1 MAIMTDIVTVE
12 RKTFTILQVLANTSK
27 PLGSIVIARE
37 LKDLGVDLGE
47 RAVRYHLKVT
57 DEHGLTRLAGRR
69 DGRAI
74 TDLGL
79 KELKQ
84 GMVKEK
90 VGFAISRIEL
100 LAFLTTFNVNNRTG
114 LVPVNVSV
122 IRKQDF
128 QKALQFMRP
137 VFSAR
142 LCASSLVCKARGG
155 EKIGDFTVPEG
166 MVALATVCSVL
177 VNGALLKAGV
187 PMNSRFGGLLQ
198 IRDRKPLRF
207 VDLIHYSGCSLDPA
221 EVFIKAKMT
230 SVTGAVKSGN
240 GSILANFREIPA
252 LCRPIAQEV
261 ITKLGKA
268 GLNSVF
274 LVGGVSEPVCET
286 PMELNRVG
294 MVLIGGLNP
303 IAAVQEAGIEVDSHA
318 MSTVIDYRNFIEFE
332 ELLK

>member
-1 MAIMTDIVTVE
+1 MPFEVPNVE
-12 RKTFTILQVLANTSK
+12 RKTFSILQVLANTSK

-47 RAVRYHLKVT
+47 RAVRYHLKLT
-57 DEHGLTRLAGRR
+57 DDHGLTRLAGRR
-69 DGRAI
+69 DGREI

-90 VGFAISRIEL
+90 VGFSISRIEL
-100 LAFLTTFNVNNRTG
+100 LAFLTTFDVNKRTG
-114 LVPVNVSV
+114 SVPVNISF

-128 QKALQFMRP
+128 PKALQLMKS
-137 VFSAR
+137 VFSAK
-142 LCASSLVCKARGG
+142 LSASSLVCKARGG
-155 EKIGDFTVPEG
+155 EKIGDLTVPDG
-166 MVALATVCSVL
+166 MVAFATVCSVL
-177 VNGALLKAGV
+177 VNGTLLKAGV

-198 IRDRKPLRF
+198 LRERKPFRF
-207 VDLIHYSGCSLDPA
+207 VDLIHYAGCSLDPA

-230 SVTGAVKSGN
+230 SVTQAVKSGN

-252 LCRPIAQEV
+252 LCRPMAQEV
-261 ITKLGKA
+261 FTKLGKA

-274 LVGGVSEPVCET
+274 LVGSVSEPVCEI

-294 MVLIGGLNP
+294 IVLIGGLNP

-318 MSTVIDYRNFIEFE
+318 MSSVIDYQKLVEFE